1 MVFFKKSSFCHEF
14 TNPDPDMVLACFKS
28 FQMDSGGLREAG
40 ILLGLMKKQFLSDSE
55 TNFVLPY
62 YTLFKRFWAVFQK
75 SSFCHEFTNPDPD
88 MVLAC
93 FKSFQMDSGG
103 LREAGII
110 AWISATLAKTDSP
123 SRNLWI
129 LLRKGISSWNRMRW
143 AEIGGVSG
151 LFNLSGHGEWLP
163 CFRLFT
169 EIFSAGHVPSGE
181 SNSISGP
188 AIVNSWQK
196 LDFWKIA
203 QNRLKSV

>member
-1 MVFFKKSSFCHEF
+1 MKIPKREITLFFRFSPFPALCKLSEQSPSALIIFWE
-14 TNPDPDMVLACFKS
+14 LR
-28 FQMDSGGLREAG
+28 DSQKPHTGLK
-40 ILLGLMKKQFLSDSE
+40 ISFLSDSE
-55 TNFVLPY
+55 ANFALPY
-62 YTLFKRFWAVFQK
+62 YTLFTSFFEQKMVFFKK

-169 EIFSAGHVPSGE
+169 EIFSAGHVLR
-181 SNSISGP
+181 
-188 AIVNSWQK
+188 VNRIPYP
-196 LDFWKIA
+196 D
-203 QNRLKSV
+203 RD